1 MLLIIMF
8 LGIIY
13 LYIATRQYLVR
24 EQFITTITVDK
35 ACPKCR
41 NPDCPFLKTGI
52 CPFAGTG
59 DCMMRRYLADGFTN
73 PNGGLEGFGSEGAIS
88 NNMHSALE
96 GFSNNDAITNNTRSV
111 LEGFVTMDPQDLD
124 KAFLGSG
131 EGPYTSWP
139 GGVVSPPPYADSPVP
154 RPMCIPGYN
163 KK

>member
-1 MLLIIMF
+1 MLLIIIF

-13 LYIATRQYLVR
+13 MYIASRQYLVR
-24 EQFITTITVDK
+24 EQFIATITVDK

-41 NPDCPFLKTGI
+41 NPDCPFLATGI
-52 CPFAGTG
+52 CPYAGTG
-59 DCMMRRYLADGFTN
+59 DCMMRRYMADAFTN
-73 PNGGLEGFGSEGAIS
+73 PNGGLEGFS
-88 NNMHSALE
+88 
-96 GFSNNDAITNNTRSV
+96 NNTRSV
-111 LEGFVTMDPQDLD
+111 LEGFVNMDPQELD

-139 GGVVSPPPYADSPVP
+139 GGVISPPPYADSPVP

>member
-1 MLLIIMF
+1 MLLIIIF
-8 LGIIY
+8 LGIVY
-13 LYIATRQYLVR
+13 LYITTRQYLVK
-24 EQFITTITVDK
+24 EQFVAADN

-59 DCMMRRYLADGFTN
+59 DCMMRRYMADGFTN
-73 PNGGLEGFGSEGAIS
+73 PNGGLEGFSI
-88 NNMHSALE
+88 
-96 GFSNNDAITNNTRSV
+96 NDAITNNTRSV
-111 LEGFVTMDPQDLD
+111 LEGFVTMDPQDYD